1 MSSLLYSEKL
11 VWERNKKVGL
21 SILPIFVPVIAG
33 FFAPIY
39 LLPYSLGKLV
49 LGAYLP
55 FFVLGLIYMVY
66 RGNLVYRSYRT
77 RADQETA
84 KILGKDLILNT
95 LLKIDA
101 MHLPN
106 LEAEKM
112 RRRLSRTMWR
122 PNISD
127 RIALL
132 RDMNSWLDFAS
143 SLLPLR
149 SIVAQGLGRI
159 YRWRGSFYYYKRRY
173 DPSIG
178 PFIHLSWPLSD
189 VSYPIPIPWISTLPP
204 RRADESE
211 GPAD

>member
-1 MSSLLYSEKL
+1 LYVDDSDSEILNITREISERLDLDFGPTKVDWQDIVADGRYLKRVDYDEPIIGRTHIILANAMKGKLTPEEWKPLIMSSLLYSEKL

-132 RDMNSWLDFAS
+132 RDMNS
-143 SLLPLR
+143 
-149 SIVAQGLGRI
+149 
-159 YRWRGSFYYYKRRY
+159 
-173 DPSIG
+173 
-178 PFIHLSWPLSD
+178 
-189 VSYPIPIPWISTLPP
+189 
-204 RRADESE
+204 
-211 GPAD
+211 